1 MTQNQ
6 EIIFDSR
13 YGQLTPEVEAKILKS
28 REEVKNLQCREL
40 KCPVCGF
47 RLEEIYEISSGY
59 VHVKC
64 QKCKL
69 QEPLNLAYFRRIK
82 NRTRLINPFHIGKVK
97 YKKADNY
104 DNTRS
109 QTEQKRIFLFAAV
122 SRRTGKYDRPIY

>member
-13 YGQLTPEVEAKILKS
+13 YGKLTPEVEAKILKS

-82 NRTRLINPFHIGKVK
+82 AKRIPKNPFHIHNAV
-97 YKKADNY
+97 YK
-104 DNTRS
+104 
-109 QTEQKRIFLFAAV
+109 QFLLP
-122 SRRTGKYDRPIY
+122 R

>member
-1 MTQNQ
+1 MTQNR

-13 YGQLTPEVEAKILKS
+13 YGKLTPEVEAKILKS
-28 REEVKNLQCREL
+28 REEIKNLQSREL
-40 KCPVCGF
+40 KCPICGF

-82 NRTRLINPFHIGKVK
+82 NRTRRTYPFSFRKVS
-97 YKKADNY
+97 N
-104 DNTRS
+104 R
-109 QTEQKRIFLFAAV
+109 F
-122 SRRTGKYDRPIY
+122 RR

>member
-13 YGQLTPEVEAKILKS
+13 YGKLTPEVEAKILKS

-69 QEPLNLAYFRRIK
+69 QEPLDLAYFRRIK
-82 NRTRLINPFHIGKVK
+82 SRTRRTYPFSF
-97 YKKADNY
+97 
-104 DNTRS
+104 R
-109 QTEQKRIFLFAAV
+109 RV
-122 SRRTGKYDRPIY
+122 SNRFRR